1 MEDAKITPTA
11 PKRESPQGIPSLV
24 TDDDLK
30 LEIGQWVVASLNK
43 DKMIRQLAI
52 QQQKLMQQVT
62 EGVEAVKKA
71 AELEKSTKALSE
83 QNLALD
89 QELTKARTRAT
100 DAVRKVATA
109 EGTLVSTR
117 TALEKAV
124 AVAETARGKAQ
135 AEKVRGKEEAQA
147 DAVKATEA
155 LAMLQGELDLAR
167 VMLRGELDL
176 AQEEIKK
183 LKARKRAKKR
193 AKKRA

>member
-1 MEDAKITPTA
+1 MEDATITPTT
-11 PKRESPQGIPSLV
+11 PKRESPQGIPSLI

-30 LEIGQWVVASLNK
+30 HELGEWVVASLNK
-43 DKMIRQLAI
+43 DKMIRRLAV

-62 EGVEAVKKA
+62 EGAEAVKKA
-71 AELEKSTKALSE
+71 IELEKSNKSLSE

-100 DAVRKVATA
+100 DADRKAATA
-109 EGTLVSTR
+109 G
-117 TALEKAV
+117 
-124 AVAETARGKAQ
+124 GKAQ

-155 LAMLQGELDLAR
+155 LAMLQGELDLA
-167 VMLRGELDL
+167 
-176 AQEEIKK
+176 QEEIKK

-193 AKKRA
+193 A